1 MERNRAA
8 GNIMGETLVVGDAA
22 EQRRFWKHVVRGPG
36 ERDCWIYAAAVSDDG
51 YGRFWVSRNGRQK
64 VVRPHRYALAIELG
78 RPLNAD
84 EVALHEVCDN
94 PICVRASSE
103 TLGRPHVVLGTQAQN
118 LAGMGAKGRGG
129 GRGQTWHW
137 YGPDRAARAARSR
150 ALREA
155 VRNGWDDGKVQDAL
169 LRSDVPTL
177 F

>member
-1 MERNRAA
+1 
-8 GNIMGETLVVGDAA
+8 
-22 EQRRFWKHVVRGPG
+22 
-36 ERDCWIYAAAVSDDG
+36 
-51 YGRFWVSRNGRQK
+51 

-78 RPLNAD
+78 RPLEPD

-94 PICVRASSE
+94 PICVRATSE
-103 TLGRPHVVLGTQAQN
+103 ALGRPHVVLGTQAQN

-137 YGPDRAARAARSR
+137 YGPDRAARVARSR

-155 VRNGWDDGKVQDAL
+155 IRDGWDDEKVRSAL
-169 LRSDVPTL
+169 LRTDVPTL

>member
-1 MERNRAA
+1 MNPEHLTLPEAGSAER
-8 GNIMGETLVVGDAA
+8 L
-22 EQRRFWKHVVRGPG
+22 RFEKFIVRGP
-36 ERDCWIYAAAVSDDG
+36 RPTDCWIFAGAIADDG

-78 RPLNAD
+78 RPLTDD

-103 TLGRPHVVLGTQAQN
+103 ALGRPHVVLGTQAQN

-150 ALREA
+150 TLREA
-155 VRNGWDDGKVQDAL
+155 VRGGWDDEAVQAAFLHTDT
-169 LRSDVPTL
+169 PTL

>member
-1 MERNRAA
+1 MRREPEPLRWGMEYDTFRISHPTSLLGLA
-8 GNIMGETLVVGDAA
+8 
-22 EQRRFWKHVVRGPG
+22 QRPTEGG
-36 ERDCWIYAAAVSDDG
+36 AAA
-51 YGRFWVSRNGRQK
+51 
-64 VVRPHRYALAIELG
+64 PALAIELG
-78 RPLNAD
+78 RPLTDD

-94 PICVRASSE
+94 PICVRASLE
-103 TLGRPHVVLGTQAQN
+103 ALGRPHVVLGTQAQN

-155 VRNGWDDGKVQDAL
+155 VRGGWDDEAVQAAFLHTDT
-169 LRSDVPTL
+169 PTL